1 MLIENFWEI
10 KSMRKI
16 LEGLKGNICI
26 FIRTKNI
33 FNQKIYNGFYK

>member
-16 LEGLKGNICI
+16 LEGLKGNIYI
-26 FIRTKNI
+26 YKD
-33 FNQKIYNGFYK
+33 QKHI